1 MKFFKINTS
10 MLYPVS
16 PKEIGTGMCESLSSY
31 IIRLSTE
38 HNIITGVLIN
48 KIMAPILDN
57 RYILNSSI
65 NGRNRFYDGAKSLN
79 SFDKSASEFTRILG
93 SLTGRNDIK
102 ETTLR
107 EIKDL
112 IASRD
117 LLKNSLAWCPLC
129 LNRWK
134 EEAYYPLIWFFKDV
148 NICVQHNCGLEDI
161 CPSCNKHLPILH
173 RKMLIGYCPYCSNWL
188 GTSEIKRIENDKEL
202 FKAQEI
208 SNLVANR
215 SFLARGNDKESISN
229 ALLQLINCYTNG
241 NLAEFARL
249 INVPKVT
256 LWIGF
261 MGGDDFMQKPFY
273 TDVLVAKIQALMRRT
288 YSYTQ
293 TETNVVEYEGV
304 VLNLQSGEVTYHN
317 QILELT
323 KNEFKIL
330 QILMQNIGSIVSRDN
345 IMRKLWENESFVDDN
360 TLTVNV
366 ARVRKKLAELG
377 KEEFIHTKK
386 GQGYIIT

>member
-1 MKFFKINTS
+1 MKVLLVEDEPTIRETVADELRKWRFEVWASTNFEHILNDFLAQSPQLVLLDINLPHFDGFYWCRKIRE
-10 MLYPVS
+10 VS
-16 PKEIGTGMCESLSSY
+16 KVPIIFLSS
-31 IIRLSTE
+31 RD
-38 HNIITGVLIN
+38 NPMDMV
-48 KIMAPILDN
+48 MAMN
-57 RYILNSSI
+57 
-65 NGRNRFYDGAKSLN
+65 
-79 SFDKSASEFTRILG
+79 
-93 SLTGRNDIK
+93 
-102 ETTLR
+102 
-107 EIKDL
+107 
-112 IASRD
+112 
-117 LLKNSLAWCPLC
+117 
-129 LNRWK
+129 
-134 EEAYYPLIWFFKDV
+134 
-148 NICVQHNCGLEDI
+148 
-161 CPSCNKHLPILH
+161 
-173 RKMLIGYCPYCSNWL
+173 
-188 GTSEIKRIENDKEL
+188 
-202 FKAQEI
+202 
-208 SNLVANR
+208 
-215 SFLARGNDKESISN
+215 
-229 ALLQLINCYTNG
+229 
-241 NLAEFARL
+241 
-249 INVPKVT
+249 
-256 LWIGF
+256 

>member
-1 MKFFKINTS
+1 MKVLLVEDEPTIRETVADELRKWRFEVWASTNFEHILNDFLAQSPQLVLLDINLPHFDGFYWCRKIRE
-10 MLYPVS
+10 VS
-16 PKEIGTGMCESLSSY
+16 KVPIIFLSS
-31 IIRLSTE
+31 RD
-38 HNIITGVLIN
+38 NPMDMV
-48 KIMAPILDN
+48 MAMN
-57 RYILNSSI
+57 
-65 NGRNRFYDGAKSLN
+65 
-79 SFDKSASEFTRILG
+79 
-93 SLTGRNDIK
+93 
-102 ETTLR
+102 
-107 EIKDL
+107 
-112 IASRD
+112 
-117 LLKNSLAWCPLC
+117 
-129 LNRWK
+129 
-134 EEAYYPLIWFFKDV
+134 
-148 NICVQHNCGLEDI
+148 
-161 CPSCNKHLPILH
+161 
-173 RKMLIGYCPYCSNWL
+173 
-188 GTSEIKRIENDKEL
+188 
-202 FKAQEI
+202 
-208 SNLVANR
+208 
-215 SFLARGNDKESISN
+215 
-229 ALLQLINCYTNG
+229 
-241 NLAEFARL
+241 
-249 INVPKVT
+249 
-256 LWIGF
+256 

-317 QILELT
+317 QIVELT

>member
-1 MKFFKINTS
+1 MKVLLVEDEPTIRETVADELGKWGFEVWPSTNFEHILNDFLAQSPQLVLLDINLPHFDGFYWCRKIRE
-10 MLYPVS
+10 VS
-16 PKEIGTGMCESLSSY
+16 KVPIIFLSS
-31 IIRLSTE
+31 RD
-38 HNIITGVLIN
+38 NPMDMV
-48 KIMAPILDN
+48 MAMN
-57 RYILNSSI
+57 
-65 NGRNRFYDGAKSLN
+65 
-79 SFDKSASEFTRILG
+79 
-93 SLTGRNDIK
+93 
-102 ETTLR
+102 
-107 EIKDL
+107 
-112 IASRD
+112 
-117 LLKNSLAWCPLC
+117 
-129 LNRWK
+129 
-134 EEAYYPLIWFFKDV
+134 
-148 NICVQHNCGLEDI
+148 
-161 CPSCNKHLPILH
+161 
-173 RKMLIGYCPYCSNWL
+173 
-188 GTSEIKRIENDKEL
+188 
-202 FKAQEI
+202 
-208 SNLVANR
+208 
-215 SFLARGNDKESISN
+215 
-229 ALLQLINCYTNG
+229 
-241 NLAEFARL
+241 
-249 INVPKVT
+249 
-256 LWIGF
+256 
-261 MGGDDFMQKPFY
+261 MGGDDFVQKPFY

>member
-1 MKFFKINTS
+1 MKVLLVEDEPTIRETVADELRKWGFEVWASTNFEHILNDFLAQSPQLVLLDINLPYFDGFYWCRKIRE
-10 MLYPVS
+10 VS
-16 PKEIGTGMCESLSSY
+16 KVPIIFLSS
-31 IIRLSTE
+31 RD
-38 HNIITGVLIN
+38 NPMDMV
-48 KIMAPILDN
+48 MAMN
-57 RYILNSSI
+57 
-65 NGRNRFYDGAKSLN
+65 
-79 SFDKSASEFTRILG
+79 
-93 SLTGRNDIK
+93 
-102 ETTLR
+102 
-107 EIKDL
+107 
-112 IASRD
+112 
-117 LLKNSLAWCPLC
+117 
-129 LNRWK
+129 
-134 EEAYYPLIWFFKDV
+134 
-148 NICVQHNCGLEDI
+148 
-161 CPSCNKHLPILH
+161 
-173 RKMLIGYCPYCSNWL
+173 
-188 GTSEIKRIENDKEL
+188 
-202 FKAQEI
+202 
-208 SNLVANR
+208 
-215 SFLARGNDKESISN
+215 
-229 ALLQLINCYTNG
+229 
-241 NLAEFARL
+241 
-249 INVPKVT
+249 
-256 LWIGF
+256 

-293 TETNVVEYEGV
+293 TETNIVEYEGV

>member
-1 MKFFKINTS
+1 MKVLLVEDELTIRETVADELGKWGFEVWTSTNFEHILNDFLAQSPQLVLLDINLPYFDGFYWCRKIRE
-10 MLYPVS
+10 VS
-16 PKEIGTGMCESLSSY
+16 KVPIIFLSS
-31 IIRLSTE
+31 RD
-38 HNIITGVLIN
+38 NPMDMV
-48 KIMAPILDN
+48 MAMN
-57 RYILNSSI
+57 
-65 NGRNRFYDGAKSLN
+65 
-79 SFDKSASEFTRILG
+79 
-93 SLTGRNDIK
+93 
-102 ETTLR
+102 
-107 EIKDL
+107 
-112 IASRD
+112 
-117 LLKNSLAWCPLC
+117 
-129 LNRWK
+129 
-134 EEAYYPLIWFFKDV
+134 
-148 NICVQHNCGLEDI
+148 
-161 CPSCNKHLPILH
+161 
-173 RKMLIGYCPYCSNWL
+173 
-188 GTSEIKRIENDKEL
+188 
-202 FKAQEI
+202 
-208 SNLVANR
+208 
-215 SFLARGNDKESISN
+215 
-229 ALLQLINCYTNG
+229 
-241 NLAEFARL
+241 
-249 INVPKVT
+249 
-256 LWIGF
+256 
-261 MGGDDFMQKPFY
+261 MGGDDFVQKPFY

>member
-1 MKFFKINTS
+1 MLGGKLFMKVLLVEDEPTIRETVADELEKWGFKVWTSTNFEHILNDFLAQSPQLVLLDIN
-10 MLYPVS
+10 LPYFDGFYWCRKIREVS
-16 PKEIGTGMCESLSSY
+16 KVPIIFLSS
-31 IIRLSTE
+31 RD
-38 HNIITGVLIN
+38 NPMDMV
-48 KIMAPILDN
+48 MAMN
-57 RYILNSSI
+57 
-65 NGRNRFYDGAKSLN
+65 
-79 SFDKSASEFTRILG
+79 
-93 SLTGRNDIK
+93 
-102 ETTLR
+102 
-107 EIKDL
+107 
-112 IASRD
+112 
-117 LLKNSLAWCPLC
+117 
-129 LNRWK
+129 
-134 EEAYYPLIWFFKDV
+134 
-148 NICVQHNCGLEDI
+148 
-161 CPSCNKHLPILH
+161 
-173 RKMLIGYCPYCSNWL
+173 
-188 GTSEIKRIENDKEL
+188 
-202 FKAQEI
+202 
-208 SNLVANR
+208 
-215 SFLARGNDKESISN
+215 
-229 ALLQLINCYTNG
+229 
-241 NLAEFARL
+241 
-249 INVPKVT
+249 
-256 LWIGF
+256 

-304 VLNLQSGEVTYHN
+304 LLNLQSGEVTYHN

>member
-1 MKFFKINTS
+1 MKVLLVEDEPTIRETVADELGKWGFEVWASTNFEHILNDFLAQSPQLVLLDINLPYFDGFYWCRKIRE
-10 MLYPVS
+10 VS
-16 PKEIGTGMCESLSSY
+16 KVPIIFLSS
-31 IIRLSTE
+31 RD
-38 HNIITGVLIN
+38 NPMDMV
-48 KIMAPILDN
+48 MAMN
-57 RYILNSSI
+57 
-65 NGRNRFYDGAKSLN
+65 
-79 SFDKSASEFTRILG
+79 
-93 SLTGRNDIK
+93 
-102 ETTLR
+102 
-107 EIKDL
+107 
-112 IASRD
+112 
-117 LLKNSLAWCPLC
+117 
-129 LNRWK
+129 
-134 EEAYYPLIWFFKDV
+134 
-148 NICVQHNCGLEDI
+148 
-161 CPSCNKHLPILH
+161 
-173 RKMLIGYCPYCSNWL
+173 
-188 GTSEIKRIENDKEL
+188 
-202 FKAQEI
+202 
-208 SNLVANR
+208 
-215 SFLARGNDKESISN
+215 
-229 ALLQLINCYTNG
+229 
-241 NLAEFARL
+241 
-249 INVPKVT
+249 
-256 LWIGF
+256 

-304 VLNLQSGEVTYHN
+304 VLNLQSGEVTYYN

>member
-1 MKFFKINTS
+1 MKILLVEDEPTIRETVADELGKWGFEVWASTNFEHILNDFLAQSPQLVLLDINLPYFDGFYWCRKIRE
-10 MLYPVS
+10 VS
-16 PKEIGTGMCESLSSY
+16 KVPIIFLSS
-31 IIRLSTE
+31 RD
-38 HNIITGVLIN
+38 NPMDMV
-48 KIMAPILDN
+48 MAMN
-57 RYILNSSI
+57 
-65 NGRNRFYDGAKSLN
+65 
-79 SFDKSASEFTRILG
+79 
-93 SLTGRNDIK
+93 
-102 ETTLR
+102 
-107 EIKDL
+107 
-112 IASRD
+112 
-117 LLKNSLAWCPLC
+117 
-129 LNRWK
+129 
-134 EEAYYPLIWFFKDV
+134 
-148 NICVQHNCGLEDI
+148 
-161 CPSCNKHLPILH
+161 
-173 RKMLIGYCPYCSNWL
+173 
-188 GTSEIKRIENDKEL
+188 
-202 FKAQEI
+202 
-208 SNLVANR
+208 
-215 SFLARGNDKESISN
+215 
-229 ALLQLINCYTNG
+229 
-241 NLAEFARL
+241 
-249 INVPKVT
+249 
-256 LWIGF
+256 

>member
-1 MKFFKINTS
+1 MKVLLVEDEPTIRETVADELEKWGFKVWTSTNFEHILNDFLAQSPQLVLLDIN
-10 MLYPVS
+10 LPYFDGFYWCRKIREVS
-16 PKEIGTGMCESLSSY
+16 KVPIIFLSS
-31 IIRLSTE
+31 RD
-38 HNIITGVLIN
+38 NPMDMV
-48 KIMAPILDN
+48 MAMN
-57 RYILNSSI
+57 
-65 NGRNRFYDGAKSLN
+65 
-79 SFDKSASEFTRILG
+79 
-93 SLTGRNDIK
+93 
-102 ETTLR
+102 
-107 EIKDL
+107 
-112 IASRD
+112 
-117 LLKNSLAWCPLC
+117 
-129 LNRWK
+129 
-134 EEAYYPLIWFFKDV
+134 
-148 NICVQHNCGLEDI
+148 
-161 CPSCNKHLPILH
+161 
-173 RKMLIGYCPYCSNWL
+173 
-188 GTSEIKRIENDKEL
+188 
-202 FKAQEI
+202 
-208 SNLVANR
+208 
-215 SFLARGNDKESISN
+215 
-229 ALLQLINCYTNG
+229 
-241 NLAEFARL
+241 
-249 INVPKVT
+249 
-256 LWIGF
+256 

-293 TETNVVEYEGV
+293 AETNVVEYEGV

>member
-1 MKFFKINTS
+1 VLGGKLFMKVLLVEDEPTIRETVADELEKWGFKVWTSTNFEHILNDFLAQSPQLVLLDIN
-10 MLYPVS
+10 LPYFDGFYWCRKIREVS
-16 PKEIGTGMCESLSSY
+16 KVPIIFLSS
-31 IIRLSTE
+31 RD
-38 HNIITGVLIN
+38 NPMDMV
-48 KIMAPILDN
+48 MAMN
-57 RYILNSSI
+57 
-65 NGRNRFYDGAKSLN
+65 
-79 SFDKSASEFTRILG
+79 
-93 SLTGRNDIK
+93 
-102 ETTLR
+102 
-107 EIKDL
+107 
-112 IASRD
+112 
-117 LLKNSLAWCPLC
+117 
-129 LNRWK
+129 
-134 EEAYYPLIWFFKDV
+134 
-148 NICVQHNCGLEDI
+148 
-161 CPSCNKHLPILH
+161 
-173 RKMLIGYCPYCSNWL
+173 
-188 GTSEIKRIENDKEL
+188 
-202 FKAQEI
+202 
-208 SNLVANR
+208 
-215 SFLARGNDKESISN
+215 
-229 ALLQLINCYTNG
+229 
-241 NLAEFARL
+241 
-249 INVPKVT
+249 
-256 LWIGF
+256 

>member
-1 MKFFKINTS
+1 MKVLLVEDEPTIRETVADELEKWGFKVWTSTNFEHILNDFLAQSPQLVLLDIN
-10 MLYPVS
+10 LPYFDGFYWCRKIREVS
-16 PKEIGTGMCESLSSY
+16 KVPIIFLSS
-31 IIRLSTE
+31 RD
-38 HNIITGVLIN
+38 NPMDMV
-48 KIMAPILDN
+48 MAMN
-57 RYILNSSI
+57 
-65 NGRNRFYDGAKSLN
+65 
-79 SFDKSASEFTRILG
+79 
-93 SLTGRNDIK
+93 
-102 ETTLR
+102 
-107 EIKDL
+107 
-112 IASRD
+112 
-117 LLKNSLAWCPLC
+117 
-129 LNRWK
+129 
-134 EEAYYPLIWFFKDV
+134 
-148 NICVQHNCGLEDI
+148 
-161 CPSCNKHLPILH
+161 
-173 RKMLIGYCPYCSNWL
+173 
-188 GTSEIKRIENDKEL
+188 
-202 FKAQEI
+202 
-208 SNLVANR
+208 
-215 SFLARGNDKESISN
+215 
-229 ALLQLINCYTNG
+229 
-241 NLAEFARL
+241 
-249 INVPKVT
+249 
-256 LWIGF
+256 

-304 VLNLQSGEVTYHN
+304 LLNLQSGEVTYHN

>member
-1 MKFFKINTS
+1 MKVLLVEDEPTIRETVADELRKWGFEVWASTNFEHILNDFLAQSPQLVLLDINLPHFDGFYWCRKIRE
-10 MLYPVS
+10 VS
-16 PKEIGTGMCESLSSY
+16 KVPIIFLSS
-31 IIRLSTE
+31 RD
-38 HNIITGVLIN
+38 NPMDMV
-48 KIMAPILDN
+48 MAMN
-57 RYILNSSI
+57 
-65 NGRNRFYDGAKSLN
+65 
-79 SFDKSASEFTRILG
+79 
-93 SLTGRNDIK
+93 
-102 ETTLR
+102 
-107 EIKDL
+107 
-112 IASRD
+112 
-117 LLKNSLAWCPLC
+117 
-129 LNRWK
+129 
-134 EEAYYPLIWFFKDV
+134 
-148 NICVQHNCGLEDI
+148 
-161 CPSCNKHLPILH
+161 
-173 RKMLIGYCPYCSNWL
+173 
-188 GTSEIKRIENDKEL
+188 
-202 FKAQEI
+202 
-208 SNLVANR
+208 
-215 SFLARGNDKESISN
+215 
-229 ALLQLINCYTNG
+229 
-241 NLAEFARL
+241 
-249 INVPKVT
+249 
-256 LWIGF
+256 

>member
-1 MKFFKINTS
+1 MKVLLVEDEPTIRETVADELEKWGFKVWTSTNFEHILNDFLAQSPQLVLLDIN
-10 MLYPVS
+10 LPYFDGFYWCRKIREVS
-16 PKEIGTGMCESLSSY
+16 KVPIIFLSS
-31 IIRLSTE
+31 RDN
-38 HNIITGVLIN
+38 HMDMV
-48 KIMAPILDN
+48 MAMN
-57 RYILNSSI
+57 
-65 NGRNRFYDGAKSLN
+65 
-79 SFDKSASEFTRILG
+79 
-93 SLTGRNDIK
+93 
-102 ETTLR
+102 
-107 EIKDL
+107 
-112 IASRD
+112 
-117 LLKNSLAWCPLC
+117 
-129 LNRWK
+129 
-134 EEAYYPLIWFFKDV
+134 
-148 NICVQHNCGLEDI
+148 
-161 CPSCNKHLPILH
+161 
-173 RKMLIGYCPYCSNWL
+173 
-188 GTSEIKRIENDKEL
+188 
-202 FKAQEI
+202 
-208 SNLVANR
+208 
-215 SFLARGNDKESISN
+215 
-229 ALLQLINCYTNG
+229 
-241 NLAEFARL
+241 
-249 INVPKVT
+249 
-256 LWIGF
+256 

-304 VLNLQSGEVTYHN
+304 LLNLQSGEVTYHN

>member
-1 MKFFKINTS
+1 MKVLLVEDEPTIRETVADELEKWGFKVWTSTNFEHILNDFLAQSPQLVLLDIN
-10 MLYPVS
+10 LPYFDGFYWCRKIREVS
-16 PKEIGTGMCESLSSY
+16 KVPIIFLSS
-31 IIRLSTE
+31 RD
-38 HNIITGVLIN
+38 NPMDMV
-48 KIMAPILDN
+48 MAMN
-57 RYILNSSI
+57 
-65 NGRNRFYDGAKSLN
+65 
-79 SFDKSASEFTRILG
+79 
-93 SLTGRNDIK
+93 
-102 ETTLR
+102 
-107 EIKDL
+107 
-112 IASRD
+112 
-117 LLKNSLAWCPLC
+117 
-129 LNRWK
+129 
-134 EEAYYPLIWFFKDV
+134 
-148 NICVQHNCGLEDI
+148 
-161 CPSCNKHLPILH
+161 
-173 RKMLIGYCPYCSNWL
+173 
-188 GTSEIKRIENDKEL
+188 
-202 FKAQEI
+202 
-208 SNLVANR
+208 
-215 SFLARGNDKESISN
+215 
-229 ALLQLINCYTNG
+229 
-241 NLAEFARL
+241 
-249 INVPKVT
+249 
-256 LWIGF
+256 

-317 QILELT
+317 QLLELT

>member
-1 MKFFKINTS
+1 MGFEVWASTNFEHILNDFLAQSPQLVLLDINLPHFDGFYWCRKIRE
-10 MLYPVS
+10 VS
-16 PKEIGTGMCESLSSY
+16 KVPIIFLSS
-31 IIRLSTE
+31 RD
-38 HNIITGVLIN
+38 NPMDMV
-48 KIMAPILDN
+48 MAMN
-57 RYILNSSI
+57 
-65 NGRNRFYDGAKSLN
+65 
-79 SFDKSASEFTRILG
+79 
-93 SLTGRNDIK
+93 
-102 ETTLR
+102 
-107 EIKDL
+107 
-112 IASRD
+112 
-117 LLKNSLAWCPLC
+117 
-129 LNRWK
+129 
-134 EEAYYPLIWFFKDV
+134 
-148 NICVQHNCGLEDI
+148 
-161 CPSCNKHLPILH
+161 
-173 RKMLIGYCPYCSNWL
+173 
-188 GTSEIKRIENDKEL
+188 
-202 FKAQEI
+202 
-208 SNLVANR
+208 
-215 SFLARGNDKESISN
+215 
-229 ALLQLINCYTNG
+229 
-241 NLAEFARL
+241 
-249 INVPKVT
+249 
-256 LWIGF
+256 

-317 QILELT
+317 QIVELT